1 MTLFSQRVPG
11 VELTHDRTFE
21 ARVRRLS
28 VVSLVALGTI
38 TWLAIRDNASTAVI
52 LLLIA
57 GWISMPT
64 VLRASLR
71 RPGLRYALSVP
82 AVLFAGGLTVFSTSL
97 PDLAATSAAGWWTIT
112 VSLWFGAMLGM
123 WLWFRWLPVPTRLID
138 PFALGRLTLVTA
150 HIGGVLIGIALV
162 IA

>member
-1 MTLFSQRVPG
+1 MTLFSQRAPG

-21 ARVRRLS
+21 ARIRRLS
-28 VVSLVALGTI
+28 VVSLFALGTI
-38 TWLAIRDNASTAVI
+38 TWLAIRDDASSTVV
-52 LLLIA
+52 LLLTA

-82 AVLFAGGLTVFSTSL
+82 ATLFAGGLTLFSTSL
-97 PDLAATSAAGWWTIT
+97 ADLEATSAAGWWTIT
-112 VSLWFGAMLGM
+112 VSLWFGAVLGM
-123 WLWFRWLPVPTRLID
+123 WLWFRWLPVPAWLTD
-138 PFALGRLTLVTA
+138 PFGPGRLAFVTA